1 MSKGTSGTLTG
12 PATGGST
19 GVRPPRTLGRMMIQ
33 STPRAI
39 RRLAVLAAGLV
50 AGLALLAGCSSEGA
64 STDCGVDACTVTFD
78 RGVDA
83 KASVLGVEARLVGV
97 EGDRATIEVAGEQ
110 LTLTVGQQATEVG
123 GLYVT
128 LESVSDAEARVR
140 IGRNPQ

>member
-1 MSKGTSGTLTG
+1 
-12 PATGGST
+12 
-19 GVRPPRTLGRMMIQ
+19 MIQ

-39 RRLAVLAAGLV
+39 RRLAVLATGLV
-50 AGLALLAGCSSEGA
+50 ASLTLLGGCTSEGA
-64 STDCGVDACTVTFD
+64 TTDCGVDACTVTFD

-83 KASVLGVEARLVGV
+83 KANILGVEARLVGV

-110 LTLTVGQQATEVG
+110 LTLTVGQQSTEVG

-128 LESVSDAEARVR
+128 LESVTDTEAKVR